1 MERSNKRL
9 VYICSPYSGDRLTNT
24 EKAKRY
30 SRFAV
35 DAGAVPFAPHLLL
48 PLYMK
53 EDSERGQA
61 LYMDL
66 VFLGRSDELWVF
78 GNQISSGMQ
87 TEIDRA
93 HALKMPVRYFSE
105 DMKEETD
112 ERSQHY
118 YRK

>member
-1 MERSNKRL
+1 MERTSKRL
-9 VYICSPYSGDRLTNT
+9 VYICSPYSGDRVANT

-53 EDSERGQA
+53 EESERGQA

-78 GNQISSGMQ
+78 GNRISSGMQ

-93 HALKMPVRYFSE
+93 HELRMPVRYFSE
-105 DMKEETD
+105 DMKEVAN
-112 ERSQHY
+112 ERSQLHY
-118 YRK
+118 CE